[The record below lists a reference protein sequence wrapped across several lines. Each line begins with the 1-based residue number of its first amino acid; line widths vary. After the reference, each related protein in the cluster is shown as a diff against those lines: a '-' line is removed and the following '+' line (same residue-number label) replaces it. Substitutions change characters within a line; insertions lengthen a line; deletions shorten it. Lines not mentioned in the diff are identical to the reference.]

1 MRQSVVLR
9 VSFVLLLTLGFGFSS
24 TLSAPEGTHI
34 GYMWP
39 IGLASG
45 ALILSRR
52 RAVPFVAALLPTFGF
67 VTFAT
72 ADYPVAVSAGY
83 GIAVAVEALITRQ
96 ILVAGPGRRLRLLE
110 IGDLGRFTLACGGSG
125 IIAAGMFA
133 ITSWLTGFGAP
144 WEVGIAVFVTHVA
157 SQAVLLGLFRD
168 PPRRRE
174 GYGNVERTVAWL
186 FTLSAA
192 VLAFTARD
200 VPSLAFIVI
209 PPLAWVAYR
218 APMREAMT
226 QLAVVSVISS
236 TLTDTGLG
244 PFSDPNLMQLDPE
257 FQHLP
262 QQIFLIACAM
272 VTIPFAMAVAM
283 QRRSADQAM
292 HERAR
297 TERLVQSARGIALV
311 GTDELGRI
319 TLFSPSAEAIL
330 GYRADEVYGHSTRMF
345 HTDAELA
352 RHARELDVDPTYV
365 SVLRA
370 SATLPP
376 GTAREWQFVRKDGT
390 ERTLSTILSP
400 VTNDTGELTGY
411 VATADDIT
419 DQLQARIALEKA
431 LDTERRAV
439 KRLTEVDQVKDIF
452 ISSVSHELRTP
463 ITNIV
468 GYLELLQDGVYGEP
482 SPEQDD
488 AMTRI
493 AQNSRRLLTLIDDL
507 LTLSSL
513 ENMDG
518 RRRTNLVDLVAVVER
533 ALEIVRPTMRHRD
546 LALDVLLPTEPL
558 KLIGDPS
565 ELERLVINLA
575 TNAVKFTPDGG
586 RITVEL
592 CAPVEGRVVLEVRDT
607 GIGIAAA
614 DQDQLFTRFF
624 RTDHAHIHAV
634 PGSGLG
640 LSIAKA
646 ITELH
651 GGTINATSVE
661 GKGST
666 FRVEL
671 PLASSKAT
679 AKTVG
684 TVGS

>member
-1 MRQSVVLR
+1 MSRSVALR
-9 VSFVLLLTLGFGFSS
+9 VGFVLLLTVVFGFGS
-24 TLSAPEGTHI
+24 TLTAPTDTHI

-45 ALILSRR
+45 ALLLSRR
-52 RAVPFVAALLPTFGF
+52 PMVPYVAALLLALG
-67 VTFAT
+67 FAT
-72 ADYPVAVSAGY
+72 YAFADYPLAVSAGY
-83 GIAVAVEALITRQ
+83 GIAVAVEALVTRQ
-96 ILVAGPGRRLRLLE
+96 ILSAGPGKRLRLLE
-110 IGDLGRFTLACGGSG
+110 IGDLTRFTLACGGSG
-125 IIAAGMFA
+125 LIAATMFA
-133 ITSWLTGFGAP
+133 VTSWLTAFGTP
-144 WEVGIAVFVTHVA
+144 WKVAVAVLVTHIA

-168 PPRRRE
+168 PPHHRE
-174 GYGNVERTVAWL
+174 GHGNVERVVAWA
-186 FTLSAA
+186 FTIAA
-192 VLAFTARD
+192 TVLAFTTTE

-236 TLTDTGLG
+236 TLTDSGHG
-244 PFSDPNLMQLDPE
+244 PFSEPYLISLDPE

-262 QQIFLIACAM
+262 QQVFLIACAM

-283 QRRSADQAM
+283 QRRSAVQVM
-292 HERAR
+292 RERAR
-297 TERLVQSARGIALV
+297 TERLVQSARGIAII

-330 GYRADEVYGHSTRMF
+330 GYRADEVYGQSTRMF

-352 RHARELDVDPTYV
+352 RHADELAVDPTYV
-365 SVLRA
+365 SVLEA

-376 GTAREWQFVRKDGT
+376 GTAREWQFVRKDGA
-390 ERTLSTILSP
+390 ERTLSTIFSP
-400 VTNDTGELTGY
+400 VTDDSGRLSGY

-419 DQLQARIALEKA
+419 DRIHAQEALEKA
-431 LDTERRAV
+431 LDHERRAV

-482 SPEQDD
+482 SPEQGD

-513 ENMDG
+513 ENVDG

-533 ALEIVRPTMRHRD
+533 SLEVVRPTMRHRD
-546 LALDVLLPTEPL
+546 LALEVRLPAEPV
-558 KLIGDPS
+558 KVVGDPS

-586 RITVEL
+586 RIDVEL
-592 CAPVEGRVVLEVRDT
+592 SPRAAGTARLEVRDT
-607 GIGIAAA
+607 GIGIPAA
-614 DQDQLFTRFF
+614 DQEKLFTRFF
-624 RTDHAHIHAV
+624 RTDHAHAHGV

-651 GGTINATSVE
+651 GGTVGATSVE
-661 GKGST
+661 GEGST
-666 FRVEL
+666 FRVML
-671 PLASSKAT
+671 PLAEEPSAVPEV
-679 AKTVG
+679 VG
-684 TVGS
+684 